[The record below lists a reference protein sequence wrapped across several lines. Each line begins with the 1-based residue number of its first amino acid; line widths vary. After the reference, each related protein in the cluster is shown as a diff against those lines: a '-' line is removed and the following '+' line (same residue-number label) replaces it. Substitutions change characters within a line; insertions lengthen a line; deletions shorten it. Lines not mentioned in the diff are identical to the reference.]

1 MPPSEPWADDR
12 FLCRMYAVFAV
23 IGTLV
28 MGTMA
33 VLFVIRNAGSGPIGV
48 VEDFL
53 RDATVNLATCFVYAD
68 LVLIWAA
75 LAAYMIIEARRW
87 GIRHVWAYI
96 VGAPALAL
104 IASFS
109 IFMYVRQRR
118 IAAART
124 TSTPQ
129 PVPAPAAPAGK
140 EPQR

>member
-1 MPPSEPWADDR
+1 MPPTEPWADDR
-12 FLCRMYAVFAV
+12 FLCRMYAVFAA

-28 MGTMA
+28 MGTLA
-33 VLFVIRNAGSGPIGV
+33 VAFVLRHAEDGPIGV
-48 VEDFL
+48 MDDFL
-53 RDATVNLATCFVYAD
+53 RDATHNLASCFVYAD
-68 LVLIWAA
+68 LALIWAA
-75 LAAYMIIEARRW
+75 LGAYQIIEARRW
-87 GIRHVWAYI
+87 RIRHVWAYI

-124 TSTPQ
+124 TPAPQ
-129 PVPAPAAPAGK
+129 PAPAAPAVK